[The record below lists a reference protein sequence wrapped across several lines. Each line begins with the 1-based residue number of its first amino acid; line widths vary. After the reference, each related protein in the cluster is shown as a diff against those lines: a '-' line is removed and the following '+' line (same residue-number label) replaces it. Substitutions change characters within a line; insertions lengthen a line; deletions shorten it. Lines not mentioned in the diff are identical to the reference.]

1 MADVE
6 GVMTASCD
14 RIETLVMRMQGDF
27 LENPELTLTLPQ
39 AQHRFD
45 VDEIT
50 CKAVL
55 GALVDAGV
63 LANVPGGGYVRLFP
77 RLARPSGA
85 DAPGQRQ
92 KPGQRQSPIRPLVGH
107 AA

>member
-1 MADVE
+1 
-6 GVMTASCD
+6 MTASCG

-45 VDEIT
+45 VDDIT

-55 GALVDAGV
+55 SALVDAGV
-63 LANVPGGGYVRLFP
+63 LANVHGGTYVGRFP
-77 RLARPSGA
+77 RLIRTAGA
-85 DAPGQRQ
+85 GAPGQRQ
-92 KPGQRQSPIRPLVGH
+92 RPGQRQSAIRPIVGH

>member
-1 MADVE
+1 
-6 GVMTASCD
+6 MTARCG

-27 LENPELTLTLPQ
+27 LENPELTLTLPE
-39 AQHRFD
+39 AHRRFD

-50 CKAVL
+50 CTAVL

-63 LANVPGGGYVRLFP
+63 LANVPGGGYVRRFP
-77 RLARPSGA
+77 RLARTAGA

-92 KPGQRQSPIRPLVGH
+92 KPGQRQSAIRPFVGH